1 MSDSRPVP
9 EDGGGPGWALLLL
22 ILGVTAVGQLSFVAV
37 PPVLPELAAALGV
50 SRSAIGLV
58 QGMVAFAG
66 IFFAAYMGYLLDRFG
81 RRRVV
86 RWSLLLFGTAGSA
99 CFFAGDFWVILGLRL
114 VQGIGAST
122 LLSVGIVLIGD
133 QFEGHRRRWA
143 MGLNVTAIT
152 VAGTLGPIAAGA
164 IGEGGPFRP
173 FLLYLIAFPVWIAAR
188 RLPEP
193 AHAPVPQ
200 PPLEHLREALGDLR
214 RRHRLGDFLGLL
226 PLSMSTL
233 LVYYGLSQA
242 LTPLFLEREFG
253 LGTTQRGLVLAVG
266 AAMSSVASALAGRL
280 GARLRPA
287 TIISFSLPL
296 LMAGFIAVGL
306 APSLWVVGLGVGLIG
321 CGYGFLVPVLM
332 GFATSVGQPRFRGIL
347 VGTYVSGNRV
357 GMFAGPALT
366 TVVAGAAGERPTYL
380 MGAAV
385 VALVAGALL
394 PMRRL
399 AAARLVPPAAR
410 PD

>member
-1 MSDSRPVP
+1 MNRP
-9 EDGGGPGWALLLL
+9 EAEGAGGPGWALLLL
-22 ILGVTAVGQLSFVAV
+22 ILGVTAVGQLSFAAV

-66 IFFAAYMGYLLDRFG
+66 IFVAAYMGYLLDRFG

-86 RWSLLLFGTAGSA
+86 RWSLLVFGTAGSA
-99 CFFAGDFWVILGLRL
+99 CFFAGDYWVLGLRL

-152 VAGTLGPIAAGA
+152 VVGTLGPIAAGV
-164 IGEGGPFRP
+164 IGEGGSFRP
-173 FLLYLIAFPVWIAAR
+173 FLLYLIAFPVWAAAR
-188 RLPEP
+188 HLPEP
-193 AHAPVPQ
+193 AHAPAPQ
-200 PPLEHLREALGDLR
+200 PPLEHLREALADLR

-226 PLSMSTL
+226 PLSMITL

-253 LGTTQRGLVLAVG
+253 LGTTQRGLLLAVG
-266 AAMSSVASALAGRL
+266 AAMSSVASALAGLL

-287 TIISFSLPL
+287 VIISFSLPL
-296 LMAGFIAVGL
+296 LMTGFIAVGL

-357 GMFAGPALT
+357 GMFVGPALS
-366 TVVAGAAGERPTYL
+366 TVVAGAVGERLTYL
-380 MGAAV
+380 MGAV
-385 VALVAGALL
+385 VMALVAGALL
-394 PMRRL
+394 PVRRL
-399 AAARLVPPAAR
+399 ATARLTPPVAR